1 MPETE
6 GSSAVTPTAGDQADT
21 AGHYDVLVLDA
32 THKQSLASARSL
44 GRAGLRV
51 ALAESYAEH
60 RHGEPVPAFSSKYC
74 HHAVE
79 LPNYAKDAAAYRD
92 AVVDFVQAHG
102 TRVVL
107 PTGDGNIAAIA
118 PSRKRLADLGCVLA
132 LASDATLEIAC
143 DKDRTLEIA
152 RTLDIAIPRS
162 ILVRNVA
169 ELPAVYAELGFPFVV
184 KPTVSWTGRSD
195 ARLISRPG
203 RQRGRGRQATE
214 GALDAGADVL
224 AQEWASGRREGVS
237 LFIADGEV
245 LAAVGHVAYRTSPPL
260 GGVSILRESIAP
272 PKDILTPATTFATEI
287 GLEGAFEVEFRSNRA
302 GRPLLMEINP
312 RLTGTIEN
320 AVRSGVDFP
329 LMIWQ
334 WATGSPCSG
343 SPTTAPASGPAGSTA
358 TCAGCARTT
367 CWRASGHGVQGP
379 RTLAVRHRVRPDP
392 LLRQRRRRD
401 LAPALDGVARHGR
414 RLPDPELTAHPD
426 EHARLIGRTAPR
438 LTPHN
443 VTTPRIRA
451 ADDTLV

>member
-6 GSSAVTPTAGDQADT
+6 GFSAVTPTVGGRADT

-60 RHGEPVPAFSSKYC
+60 RRGEPVPAFSSKYC
-74 HHAVE
+74 HYAVE
-79 LPNYAKDAAAYRD
+79 LPNYAQDAAAYRD
-92 AVVDFVQAHG
+92 AVIDFVQAHG

-132 LASDATLEIAC
+132 LASDATLDIAC

-152 RTLDIAIPRS
+152 RALGIATPRS
-162 ILVRNVA
+162 ILIRSAA
-169 ELPAVYAELGFPFVV
+169 ELPTAYAELGFPFVV
-184 KPTVSWTGRSD
+184 KPTISWTGKSD
-195 ARLISRPG
+195 ARLIS
-203 RQRGRGRQATE
+203 ALVVNEAEAVEAAE

-245 LAAVGHVAYRTSPPL
+245 LAAVGHVAHRTSPPL
-260 GGVSILRESIAP
+260 GGVSILRESIEP
-272 PKDILTPATTFATEI
+272 PEDILAPAITLATEI
-287 GLEGAFEVEFRSNRA
+287 GLEGSCEVEFRRDKA

-312 RLTGTIEN
+312 RLAGTIEN

-329 LMIWQ
+329 LMIWRR
-334 WATGSPCSG
+334 ATGLPVERVAGYRTGVRTRWLHGDLRWLRENHRLAGRPDTVSKG
-343 SPTTAPASGPAGSTA
+343 RGFWLFASEFARTRYYDNVDGRDLGPAVTELRVTAAAFRTRGSRHTPANTA
-358 TCAGCARTT
+358 
-367 CWRASGHGVQGP
+367 S
-379 RTLAVRHRVRPDP
+379 
-392 LLRQRRRRD
+392 
-401 LAPALDGVARHGR
+401 
-414 RLPDPELTAHPD
+414 
-426 EHARLIGRTAPR
+426 
-438 LTPHN
+438 
-443 VTTPRIRA
+443 
-451 ADDTLV
+451 